1 VRVTAGNGVSGR
13 SAASWP
19 GTAGDR
25 FHAGHRYLHLVPVR
39 MAVRVGALVTLF
51 HDVAMVLIFS
61 VTQLQVD

>member
-1 VRVTAGNGVSGR
+1 
-13 SAASWP
+13 
-19 GTAGDR
+19 
-25 FHAGHRYLHLVPVR
+25 